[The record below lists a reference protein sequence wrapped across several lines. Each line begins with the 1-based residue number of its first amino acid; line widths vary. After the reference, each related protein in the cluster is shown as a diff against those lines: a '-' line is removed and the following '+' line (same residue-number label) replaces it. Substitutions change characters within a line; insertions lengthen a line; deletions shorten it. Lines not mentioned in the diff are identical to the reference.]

1 MKPGSL
7 IAQLAMTTALVLL
20 PMQGRADDWS
30 QFEATDES
38 VLADQRGGFLV
49 ADGIAFNFAAKMQT
63 FIDGQLALETTMTWT
78 PEGKQVEQT
87 AYGDLVLTQVSNI
100 QSMLSESNRSMLSS
114 GAGLYVGGD
123 GQTVLMQQAVNGGLQ
138 NILLNTAN
146 GQSIRQDLALNITLP
161 DAANF
166 AASMSQGQLVAALNR
181 DITQAAITAQYGLP
195 H

>member
-20 PMQGRADDWS
+20 PIKGLADDWS
-30 QFEATDES
+30 EFETTDES

-78 PEGKQVEQT
+78 PAGKQIEQT

-100 QSMLSESNRSMLSS
+100 QSMLSEANRSMLSS

-123 GQTVLMQQAVNGGLQ
+123 GQTVLLQQAVNGGLQ
-138 NILLNTAN
+138 NVLLNTAD
-146 GQSIRQDLALNITLP
+146 GQTIRQDLALNITLP

-166 AASMSQGQLVAALNR
+166 AATMSQSQLVAALNR
-181 DITQAAITAQYGLP
+181 EITQAAIGAQ
-195 H
+195 